1 MTNHPYLQP
10 QLAKISDL
18 GLDVECKQPE
28 DLKAAATSL
37 DEVADLVEAIG
48 VEALRLGVSKI
59 LRIWRNFPRNVVNNF
74 SLSEDLGIDLTF
86 GGGLSN
92 NGADLSEG
100 TGLGLLAQKNSFSG
114 AGAFNF
120 GNNFRFRG

>member
-1 MTNHPYLQP
+1 MSEY
-10 QLAKISDL
+10 
-18 GLDVECKQPE
+18 
-28 DLKAAATSL
+28 
-37 DEVADLVEAIG
+37 
-48 VEALRLGVSKI
+48 
-59 LRIWRNFPRNVVNNF
+59 IWRNFPRNVVNNF

-86 GGGLSN
+86 GGGLAN

-100 TGLGLLAQKNSFSG
+100 TGLGLLAQKQNSFSG